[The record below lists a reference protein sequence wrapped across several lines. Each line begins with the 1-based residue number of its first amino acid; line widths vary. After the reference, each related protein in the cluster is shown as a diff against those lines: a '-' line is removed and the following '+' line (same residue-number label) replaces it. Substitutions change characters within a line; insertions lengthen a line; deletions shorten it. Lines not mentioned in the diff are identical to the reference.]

1 MTNMD
6 RRRVLVSLGLGI
18 CGFAGCLG
26 GNNSG
31 DSTQPEESGGRPDD
45 IRCTNEVPEF
55 EEYCGDS
62 PDSADILV
70 EYELSE
76 IDASDVQDDVFEHVE
91 KSWSTWMSTN
101 IKLRKGSIGAREL
114 LDRTSLIM
122 GREDNQ
128 KSFSAFGV
136 QVLGPKGKYQGL
148 TRGSSFLEN
157 ATVDEGERS
166 NIYYPLD
173 APLNN
178 PQWDVRQLLRE
189 YGSLAIVPM

>member
-1 MTNMD
+1 MD

-18 CGFAGCLG
+18 GGLTGCLG
-26 GNNSG
+26 GNKSG
-31 DSTQPEESGGRPDD
+31 DSNQPDESGGRPDD

-62 PDSADILV
+62 PDSADIIV

-91 KSWSTWMSTN
+91 KSWPTWMSTS

-114 LDRTSLIM
+114 LDRTSLIL
-122 GREDNQ
+122 GREDDQ

-148 TRGSSFLEN
+148 IRESPYLEN
-157 ATVDEGERS
+157 ATIDEDERS
-166 NIYYPLD
+166 RIYYPLD
-173 APLNN
+173 APPEN
-178 PQWDVRQLLRE
+178 PRWNVRPLLHE
-189 YGSLAIVPM
+189 YQSLAIVPK